1 MLAAYA
7 CRTGVAL
14 CAGKSA
20 ISKATVLFSKQN
32 VYTGF
37 AFRQASNQ
45 TRSSFTRRA
54 AKSRSLKEIVMSPAG
69 EGGMSCFIIENN
81 NIVIPFCSSNGYFV
95 FMDITAF
102 SVGKGVVLGAS
113 GLGLGALCFYGLG
126 LSSVPGAID
135 RSV

>member
-1 MLAAYA
+1 
-7 CRTGVAL
+7 
-14 CAGKSA
+14 
-20 ISKATVLFSKQN
+20 
-32 VYTGF
+32 
-37 AFRQASNQ
+37 
-45 TRSSFTRRA
+45 
-54 AKSRSLKEIVMSPAG
+54 MSPAG

-81 NIVIPFCSSNGYFV
+81 DLVIPVCYLMVLV